1 MFCGVNVSKVA
12 DGKISE
18 YTKWMLEWSEIMNSK
33 GIPNSIKSSVSGDP
47 EPYVYAVTMSK
58 DAKEF
63 GEKTEEVRS
72 SSDFQSWFAKAA
84 NERIS
89 HGIDSFMMDLQPGN
103 DDAISLSEG
112 VIVGNVWEVLD
123 FETFYGNV
131 AKSRE
136 IHEKHGGLVRSW
148 NIIGGRY
155 SGCMQY
161 NVSFASLSAW
171 GKFMEDVREDQNAFY
186 QEVMAQGKI
195 SANSM
200 NQVVLDNPVMVK

>member
-33 GIPNSIKSSVSGDP
+33 GIPNNIKSSVSGDP

>member
-33 GIPNSIKSSVSGDP
+33 EIPNSIKSSVSGDP

-63 GEKTEEVRS
+63 GEKMEEVRS

-200 NQVVLDNPVMVK
+200 NQVVLDNPMMVK

>member
-33 GIPNSIKSSVSGDP
+33 GIPNNIKSSVSGDP

-63 GEKTEEVRS
+63 GEKMEEVRS

>member
-200 NQVVLDNPVMVK
+200 NQVVLDNPIMVK

>member
-33 GIPNSIKSSVSGDP
+33 EIPNSIKSSVSGDP

-63 GEKTEEVRS
+63 GEKMEEVRS

>member
-63 GEKTEEVRS
+63 GEKMEEVRS

-200 NQVVLDNPVMVK
+200 NQVVLDNPMMVK

>member
-63 GEKTEEVRS
+63 GEKMEEVRS

-200 NQVVLDNPVMVK
+200 NQVVLDNPIMVK

>member
-63 GEKTEEVRS
+63 GEKMEEVRS

-123 FETFYGNV
+123 LETFYGNV

>member
-63 GEKTEEVRS
+63 GEKMEEVRS

>member
-33 GIPNSIKSSVSGDP
+33 EIPNSIKSSVSGDP

-63 GEKTEEVRS
+63 GEKMEVVRS

>member
-33 GIPNSIKSSVSGDP
+33 EIPNSIKSSVSGDP

>member
-63 GEKTEEVRS
+63 GEKMEEVRS

-84 NERIS
+84 SERIS
-89 HGIDSFMMDLQPGN
+89 HGIDSFMMDSLPGN

>member
-103 DDAISLSEG
+103 DEAISLSEG

>member
-103 DDAISLSEG
+103 DDALSLSEG

-200 NQVVLDNPVMVK
+200 NQVVLDNPMMVK

>member
-33 GIPNSIKSSVSGDP
+33 EIPNSIKSSVSGDP

-63 GEKTEEVRS
+63 GEKMEEVRS

-200 NQVVLDNPVMVK
+200 NQVVLDNPIMVK

>member
-33 GIPNSIKSSVSGDP
+33 EIPNSIKSSVSGDP

-200 NQVVLDNPVMVK
+200 NQVVLDNPMMVK

>member
-171 GKFMEDVREDQNAFY
+171 GKFMEEVREDQNAFY

>member
-18 YTKWMLEWSEIMNSK
+18 YTKWMLEWSEIMNSM

>member
-200 NQVVLDNPVMVK
+200 NQVVLDSPVMVK

>member
-200 NQVVLDNPVMVK
+200 NQVVLDNPMMVK

>member
-18 YTKWMLEWSEIMNSK
+18 YKKWMLEWSEIMNSK

-63 GEKTEEVRS
+63 GEKMEEVRS

-161 NVSFASLSAW
+161 NVSFIRILS
-171 GKFMEDVREDQNAFY
+171 KM
-186 QEVMAQGKI
+186 
-195 SANSM
+195 
-200 NQVVLDNPVMVK
+200 

>member
-33 GIPNSIKSSVSGDP
+33 EIPNSIKSSVSGDP

-63 GEKTEEVRS
+63 GEKMEVVRS

-200 NQVVLDNPVMVK
+200 NQVVLDNPMMVK